1 MIVVPILLF
10 ALAAVVIVVGGLAT
24 LKKLPGNSVFGL
36 RVHEARKSPEAW
48 ITAHAVAGPVWLVA
62 GASLTFGA
70 LVSLQASGFMW
81 VIPAV
86 TTVVGCVAAVV
97 AGADVGAALPWLVM
111 TTVVLAGGNLL
122 AAYRGRPPTGP
133 FNAVPSAVLGQVSDG
148 MIVYRLWSR
157 RPAAVAWRTQVCGA
171 D

>member
-48 ITAHAVAGPVWLVA
+48 ITAHAVAGPVGLVA

-86 TTVVGCVAAVV
+86 TTVVGTIALSY
-97 AGADVGAALPWLVM
+97 GANLGAR
-111 TTVVLAGGNLL
+111 T
-122 AAYRGRPPTGP
+122 
-133 FNAVPSAVLGQVSDG
+133 AVLYDQNVSAKKNADTTG
-148 MIVYRLWSR
+148 GCCSSGGGAETHDIAEAPSVDVNALRQ
-157 RPAAVAWRTQVCGA
+157 AARQA
-171 D
+171 DNQ

>member
-36 RVHEARKSPEAW
+36 RVHESRKSPEAW

-86 TTVVGCVAAVV
+86 TTVVGTIALSY
-97 AGADVGAALPWLVM
+97 GANLGAR
-111 TTVVLAGGNLL
+111 T
-122 AAYRGRPPTGP
+122 
-133 FNAVPSAVLGQVSDG
+133 AVLYDQNVSAKKNADTTG
-148 MIVYRLWSR
+148 GCCSSGGGAETHDIAEAPSVDVNALRQ
-157 RPAAVAWRTQVCGA
+157 AARQA
-171 D
+171 DNQ

>member
-86 TTVVGCVAAVV
+86 TTVVGIIALSY
-97 AGADVGAALPWLVM
+97 GANLGAR
-111 TTVVLAGGNLL
+111 T
-122 AAYRGRPPTGP
+122 
-133 FNAVPSAVLGQVSDG
+133 AVLYDQNVSAKKNSDTTG
-148 MIVYRLWSR
+148 GCCSSGGEAETHDIAEAPSVDVNALRQ
-157 RPAAVAWRTQVCGA
+157 AARQA
-171 D
+171 DNQ

>member
-1 MIVVPILLF
+1 MIVVPIVLF

-86 TTVVGCVAAVV
+86 TTVVGIIALSY
-97 AGADVGAALPWLVM
+97 GANLGAR
-111 TTVVLAGGNLL
+111 T
-122 AAYRGRPPTGP
+122 
-133 FNAVPSAVLGQVSDG
+133 AVLYDQNVSAKKNADTTG
-148 MIVYRLWSR
+148 GCCSSGGGAETRDVSEAPSVDMNALRK
-157 RPAAVAWRTQVCGA
+157 AARQA
-171 D
+171 DNQ

>member
-86 TTVVGCVAAVV
+86 TTVVGIIALSY
-97 AGADVGAALPWLVM
+97 GANLGAR
-111 TTVVLAGGNLL
+111 T
-122 AAYRGRPPTGP
+122 
-133 FNAVPSAVLGQVSDG
+133 AVLYDQNVSAKKNADTTG
-148 MIVYRLWSR
+148 GCCSSGGGAETHDIAEAPSVDVNALRQ
-157 RPAAVAWRTQVCGA
+157 AARQA
-171 D
+171 DNQ

>member
-1 MIVVPILLF
+1 MIVVPILLCT
-10 ALAAVVIVVGGLAT
+10 LAAVVIVVGGLAT

-86 TTVVGCVAAVV
+86 TTVVGIIALSY
-97 AGADVGAALPWLVM
+97 GANLGAR
-111 TTVVLAGGNLL
+111 T
-122 AAYRGRPPTGP
+122 
-133 FNAVPSAVLGQVSDG
+133 AVLYDQNVSAKKNADTTG
-148 MIVYRLWSR
+148 GCCSSGGGAETHDIAEAPSVDVNALRQ
-157 RPAAVAWRTQVCGA
+157 AARQA
-171 D
+171 DNQ

>member
-86 TTVVGCVAAVV
+86 TTVVGTIALSY
-97 AGADVGAALPWLVM
+97 GANLGAR
-111 TTVVLAGGNLL
+111 T
-122 AAYRGRPPTGP
+122 
-133 FNAVPSAVLGQVSDG
+133 AVLYDQNVSAKKNADTTG
-148 MIVYRLWSR
+148 GCCSSGGGAETHDIAEAPSVDVNALRQ
-157 RPAAVAWRTQVCGA
+157 AARQA
-171 D
+171 DNQ

>member
-1 MIVVPILLF
+1 MIVVSILLF

-86 TTVVGCVAAVV
+86 TTVVGIIALSY
-97 AGADVGAALPWLVM
+97 GANLGARTAALYDQNVSAKKNAD
-111 TTVVLAGGNLL
+111 TTGGCCSSGGGAETHDIAEAPSVDVNALRQ
-122 AAYRGRPPTGP
+122 AAR
-133 FNAVPSAVLGQVSDG
+133 Q
-148 MIVYRLWSR
+148 
-157 RPAAVAWRTQVCGA
+157 A
-171 D
+171 DNQ

>member
-86 TTVVGCVAAVV
+86 TTVVGIIALSY
-97 AGADVGAALPWLVM
+97 GANLGAR
-111 TTVVLAGGNLL
+111 T
-122 AAYRGRPPTGP
+122 
-133 FNAVPSAVLGQVSDG
+133 AVLYDQNVSAKKNADTTG
-148 MIVYRLWSR
+148 GSCSSGGGAETHDIAEAPSVDVNALHQ
-157 RPAAVAWRTQVCGA
+157 AARQA
-171 D
+171 DNQ

>member
-10 ALAAVVIVVGGLAT
+10 VLAAIVITVGGLAT

-48 ITAHAVAGPVWLVA
+48 MTSHAVAGPVWLVA

-70 LVSLQASGFMW
+70 LVSLQANGLMW

-86 TTVVGCVAAVV
+86 TTVVGIIAISYGANLGARTAVLYDQHV
-97 AGADVGAALPWLVM
+97 NAKKNADATGGCCSSGGADADGKPKTPSVDMNALRRAA
-111 TTVVLAGGNLL
+111 
-122 AAYRGRPPTGP
+122 R
-133 FNAVPSAVLGQVSDG
+133 Q
-148 MIVYRLWSR
+148 
-157 RPAAVAWRTQVCGA
+157 A
-171 D
+171 DNQ

>member
-1 MIVVPILLF
+1 MIVVPIVLF

-81 VIPAV
+81 GIPAV
-86 TTVVGCVAAVV
+86 TTVVGIIALSY
-97 AGADVGAALPWLVM
+97 GANLGAR
-111 TTVVLAGGNLL
+111 T
-122 AAYRGRPPTGP
+122 
-133 FNAVPSAVLGQVSDG
+133 AVLYDQNVSAKKNADTTG
-148 MIVYRLWSR
+148 GCCSSGGGAETRDVAEAPSVDMNALRK
-157 RPAAVAWRTQVCGA
+157 AARQA
-171 D
+171 DNQ